1 MLLSLPARDG
11 DAMHRLRRIFN
22 ENRSALQLFSVYLN
36 EAPQLVTAEL
46 VESLCADCGVKKE
59 FAFVSIL
66 SAAAGLEPDTNTD
79 DRRFQRNYLQPAIHL
94 LNTARYTENPYYK
107 NIRIPGKMVKNW
119 ELKTETYPP
128 YRGFV
133 CNDPLVRPDL
143 TDIPQLGFFDRPFS
157 FPAILEN
164 GNEWMTLT
172 PVDLDTCDDAI
183 ASARGRVVTFGM
195 GLGYFAYMA
204 SCKQEVSE
212 VTVVDI
218 SPDVISLFETCILP
232 QFSHP
237 EKVKIVCADAFAY
250 AEHTLPQ
257 ENFDY
262 AFVDTWRDV
271 SDGFPMYVKMKRL
284 EKLSPRTKFD
294 YWIEGS
300 ILSHLRGLVFEQ
312 LWEQFTAGEKRS
324 PLPGEPVIDSVDAL
338 YRILSDDGL
347 REIAGDIVRV

>member
-1 MLLSLPARDG
+1 MLLKLSGGERAVMD
-11 DAMHRLRRIFN
+11 RLRRIFD
-22 ENRSALQLFSVYLN
+22 ENQSVLRLFSTYLN

-46 VESLCADCGVKKE
+46 VDSLCADCGVGKE
-59 FAFVSIL
+59 FAFASIL
-66 SAAAGLEPDTNTD
+66 AAAAGLEPDSNAD
-79 DRRFQRNYLQPAIHL
+79 DRIFQRKYLLPAIHQL
-94 LNTARYTENPYYK
+94 DTSRYTENPYYK
-107 NIRIPGKMVKNW
+107 KIRIPDRIIGNW

-133 CNDPLVRPDL
+133 CNDPLIRPDL
-143 TDIPQLGFFDRPFS
+143 TDIPQIGFFDRPFS

-204 SCKQEVSE
+204 SRKQEVSQ

-218 SPDVISLFETCILP
+218 SPEVISLFETCILP

-237 EKVKIVCADAFAY
+237 EKVNIVCADAFAY
-250 AEHTLPQ
+250 AEKVLPGEQ
-257 ENFDY
+257 FDY

-284 EKLSPRTKFD
+284 EKLSPQTKFD

-300 ILSHLRGLVFEQ
+300 ILSHLRTLVFEQ
-312 LWEQFTAGEKRS
+312 LWEQHTSGEKRA
-324 PLPGEPVIDSVDAL
+324 PLPGEPVIDSADAL
-338 YRILSDDGL
+338 YRLLSDDGL
-347 REIAGDIVRV
+347 REIAGDIVRM